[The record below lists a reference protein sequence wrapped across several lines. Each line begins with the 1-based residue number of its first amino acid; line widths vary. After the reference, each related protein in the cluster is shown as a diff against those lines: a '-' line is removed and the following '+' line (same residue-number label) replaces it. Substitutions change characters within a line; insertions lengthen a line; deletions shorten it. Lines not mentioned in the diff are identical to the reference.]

1 MTFYWVLGIIVL
13 ILVFLAD
20 FSRKYQKLLRF
31 LIFMILFIASAIR
44 CNIGID
50 YYGHEQV
57 YWAIKSGNYFVAEPL
72 YLLLNLI
79 CIKLGLGF
87 QSIIATMS
95 FITLYPIYLISKK
108 EKTAHLFLFYYFFM
122 YLVSFCLIRQYA
134 AISLVLYGVYIY
146 SKNKT
151 KSFVLFFCAICIHIS
166 MLIFVFSFLLGRLFK
181 INKYLTF
188 LLTCIFYLFGMK
200 TNLFLRIIG
209 FVASFTKYGTYLL
222 AGNSNNA
229 KVKLGSGLGVLLRIF
244 ISLCGLYIMN
254 HNCKDKKIKSTYNF
268 LFLCMI
274 IADSLSLSIQIFLR
288 LRLAFS
294 ACYLLPFIYFPNS
307 NLKSKRSVS
316 LSAVMYTFC
325 LFGYVITFPSTASMW
340 ENLPYQTIFREAS

>member
-1 MTFYWVLGIIVL
+1 MSFYWILGLIIFVLTFVS
-13 ILVFLAD
+13 D
-20 FSRKYQKLLRF
+20 FSKKNNRHLIT
-31 LIFMILFIASAIR
+31 LIFILLLVISSIR
-44 CNIGID
+44 FNIGTD
-50 YYGHEQV
+50 YYGHEQL
-57 YWAIKSGNYFVAEPL
+57 YWAIKAGNYFVTEPL

-151 KSFVLFFCAICIHIS
+151 KCFGLFFCAICIHIS
-166 MLIFVFSFLLGRLFK
+166 MLIFIFSFLLGRLFK

-209 FVASFTKYGTYLL
+209 FAASFTKYGTYLL
-222 AGNSNNA
+222 AGNSNNV

-254 HNCKDKKIKSTYNF
+254 YNCKDKKIKSTYNF

-288 LRLAFS
+288 LRLVFS

-307 NLKSKRSVS
+307 NLKSKKSLS

-325 LFGYVITFPSTASMW
+325 LFCYVITFPSTASMW
-340 ENLPYQTIFREAS
+340 ENLPYQTIF